1 VWGEVILPVLG
12 MAFLIVV
19 TAAAIV
25 AVRRLGG
32 RAIRSAEQNPT
43 EADVALLTQA
53 LADVQHRLGEL
64 EERVDFAE
72 RLLAKER
79 VADRVGPPH
88 G

>member
-1 VWGEVILPVLG
+1 VWSDVILPVLG

-79 VADRVGPPH
+79 AADRVGPPH

>member
-1 VWGEVILPVLG
+1 MWGEVILPVLG

>member
-32 RAIRSAEQNPT
+32 RPIRSAEQNPT

>member
-1 VWGEVILPVLG
+1 VWSDLVLPVLG
-12 MAFLIVV
+12 AAFLIVV
-19 TAAAIV
+19 TAGAIV

-32 RAIRSAEQNPT
+32 RANRGAERDPT
-43 EADVALLTQA
+43 DADVAHLTQA
-53 LADVQHRLGEL
+53 IADVQHRLGEL

-79 VADRVGPPH
+79 VADRLGPPH

>member
-1 VWGEVILPVLG
+1 MWSDVILPVLG

>member
-1 VWGEVILPVLG
+1 MWGEVILPVLG

-43 EADVALLTQA
+43 ETDVALLTQA

-64 EERVDFAE
+64 EERMDFAE

>member
-79 VADRVGPPH
+79 AADRVGPPH

>member
-1 VWGEVILPVLG
+1 MWSEVILPVLG
-12 MAFLIVV
+12 MSFLIVV

-32 RAIRSAEQNPT
+32 RANRNAEQNPT

>member
-1 VWGEVILPVLG
+1 MWDEVILPVLG

-79 VADRVGPPH
+79 VADRLGPPH

>member
-1 VWGEVILPVLG
+1 MWDEVILPVLG

-53 LADVQHRLGEL
+53 LAEVQHRLGEL

>member
-1 VWGEVILPVLG
+1 VWSDVILPVLG